1 MSITLTVIGGGN
13 MAKAIVQGA
22 IEGGVLD
29 GSEIAIA
36 DPDQA
41 SRDFFIKLGCIA
53 TESAQELPESACTLL
68 AVKPQIFNAIS
79 PYIRSAVVYSIM
91 AGVSTAQ
98 IANKVGHNCIVR
110 IMPNLPCSIGLG
122 AAGIALGSSASPED
136 AALAHKLFSAIGV
149 VVDVQETEMDAV
161 TAVSGSGPAYL
172 FLLAEA
178 MIEGGVRA
186 GLSRETATLL
196 TQQTVLGA
204 SELLVRD
211 AASAGELREAVTSK
225 GGTTAAALQVMLQRD
240 VPKAIEDAVVA
251 ARDRGRELGK
261 SQGD

>member
-22 IEGGVLD
+22 IQGGVLD

-36 DPDQA
+36 EPDQV
-41 SRDFFIKLGCIA
+41 SRDFFIKLGCMA
-53 TESAQELPESACTLL
+53 TESAQELPESSCTLL

-91 AGVSTAQ
+91 AGVSTVQ

-149 VVDVQETEMDAV
+149 VVDVQEAEMDAV

-178 MIEGGVRA
+178 IEGGVRA